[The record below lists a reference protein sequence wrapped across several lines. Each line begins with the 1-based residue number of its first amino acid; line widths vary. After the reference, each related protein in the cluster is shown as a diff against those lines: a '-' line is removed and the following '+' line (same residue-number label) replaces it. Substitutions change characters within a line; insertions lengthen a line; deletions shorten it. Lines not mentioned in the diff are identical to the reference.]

1 MPIINILILACLIAI
16 VISLASSL
24 FYLVNDKGE
33 SRKMVK
39 ALTVRVTLSVL
50 LFILLLLAWSQGLIQ
65 PHGLG
70 G

>member
-16 VISLASSL
+16 VVSLASSL

>member
-1 MPIINILILACLIAI
+1 MPILNILILACLIAI
-16 VISLASSL
+16 VASLASSL
-24 FYLVNDKGE
+24 FYLVNDKGQ

-50 LFILLLLAWSQGLIQ
+50 LFILLLLAWSQGLIH

>member
-1 MPIINILILACLIAI
+1 MPILNILILACLIAI
-16 VISLASSL
+16 VLSLASSL
-24 FYLVNDKGE
+24 FYLVNDKGQ